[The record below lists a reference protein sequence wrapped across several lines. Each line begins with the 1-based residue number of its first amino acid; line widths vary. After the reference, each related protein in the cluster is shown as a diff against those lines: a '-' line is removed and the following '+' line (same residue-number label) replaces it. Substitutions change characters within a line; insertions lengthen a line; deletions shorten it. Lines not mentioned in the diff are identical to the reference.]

1 MCYEF
6 FPRNKAQKNEVEQR
20 KESVSMSRQV
30 NAWILEAKMAL
41 ITNKRKHP
49 EMEAQTPSKVR
60 ERLAG

>member
-6 FPRNKAQKNEVEQR
+6 FPRNKAQKNEVKQR

-30 NAWILEAKMAL
+30 NEWILEAKMAL

>member
-6 FPRNKAQKNEVEQR
+6 FPRNKAQKDEVEQR

-30 NAWILEAKMAL
+30 NAWILEARNAL
-41 ITNKRKHP
+41 TANKRKHP

-60 ERLAG
+60 QRLAG